1 MRGRGGV
8 VSDYMFL
15 KTVKIEGNR
24 PVKREKGRG
33 DLMPREERNRSPTH
47 LRGKIRL
54 NQDDLI

>member
-8 VSDYMFL
+8 EYDYMFL
-15 KTVKIEGNR
+15 KTVKIEGKL

-33 DLMPREERNRSPTH
+33 DLMQREERNRSPTH